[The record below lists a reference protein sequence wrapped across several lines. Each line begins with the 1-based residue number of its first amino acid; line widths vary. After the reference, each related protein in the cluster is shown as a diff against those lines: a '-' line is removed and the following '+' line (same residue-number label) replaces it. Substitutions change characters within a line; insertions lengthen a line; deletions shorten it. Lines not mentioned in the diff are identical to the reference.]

1 MWLFLKSEF
10 LGSTIPTVDVWRAFV
25 LELLL
30 TFFLMIVIIKVS
42 TGSKEMGTMAEI
54 AIRSVVLLEAL
65 FAGPITNASMNPAR
79 SLAPNI
85 VSGNIQGLWLYMIA
99 PILGAL
105 LAVMSCKLVKDDN
118 CCEED
123 CKKIMNMNI
132 DTVFRLL
139 VPVVMIAL
147 SFYVR
152 RKNQLEG
159 KVFKWW
165 VLLLLGVVLLFFRV
179 NSIFFS

>member
-1 MWLFLKSEF
+1 
-10 LGSTIPTVDVWRAFV
+10 
-25 LELLL
+25 
-30 TFFLMIVIIKVS
+30 
-42 TGSKEMGTMAEI
+42 
-54 AIRSVVLLEAL
+54 
-65 FAGPITNASMNPAR
+65 
-79 SLAPNI
+79 
-85 VSGNIQGLWLYMIA
+85 
-99 PILGAL
+99 
-105 LAVMSCKLVKDDN
+105 
-118 CCEED
+118 
-123 CKKIMNMNI
+123 MNMNI

-139 VPVVMIAL
+139 VPVVLIAL